1 MITKNITIV
10 LIFVGLIYFFSQV
23 FSGSIILPQSFS
35 FGPLTL
41 RYYGLFMAFGVA
53 AGFYL
58 AVKRADRFGLTSKEA
73 EDILFWVIVGGF
85 IGSRLYHVLSAWV
98 FYYQHPFDILK
109 VWNGGLSIYG
119 AVFGGVVTLFVLKKI
134 LNSRLAGRQVKLEI
148 LSLLNW
154 LTPSLIIGQIIGRF
168 GNLFNYELFGY
179 PSNLPWKMFVPE
191 QFRPELYLQSEYFHP
206 LFLYEQIGLIGVFL
220 ALQYIQKQAHSSA
233 FGGRMSFWG
242 LYQQSLFLWYV
253 LLYNILRI
261 PLEFLRIESVFIGSV
276 RQNALVSFILVII
289 SAVYIFKHAGSK
301 ERFFN

>member
-1 MITKNITIV
+1 LITKNITIV

-85 IGSRLYHVLSAWV
+85 IGSRLYHVLSAWM

-119 AVFGGVVTLFVLKKI
+119 AVLGGVVSLII
-134 LNSRLAGRQVKLEI
+134 LNKVTGSKL
-148 LSLLNW
+148 SVMNLLNW
-154 LTPSLIIGQIIGRF
+154 LTPSLVIGQIVGRF
-168 GNLFNYELFGY
+168 GNFFNYELFGY

-191 QFRPELYLQSEYFHP
+191 RFRPELYFKSEYFHP

-220 ALQYIQKQAHSSA
+220 VLRYIQKQAHSSA

-276 RQNALVSFILVII
+276 RQNALVSFILFII

>member
-10 LIFVGLIYFFSQV
+10 LIFVGLIYFFGQV

-58 AVKRADRFGLTSKEA
+58 AVKRADRFVLTSKEA

-85 IGSRLYHVLSAWV
+85 IGARFYHVLSAWM

-119 AVFGGVVTLFVLKKI
+119 AVLGGVVSLII
-134 LNSRLAGRQVKLEI
+134 LNKVTGSKL
-148 LSLLNW
+148 SVMNLLNW
-154 LTPSLIIGQIIGRF
+154 LTPSLVIGQIVGRF
-168 GNLFNYELFGY
+168 GNFFNYELFGY